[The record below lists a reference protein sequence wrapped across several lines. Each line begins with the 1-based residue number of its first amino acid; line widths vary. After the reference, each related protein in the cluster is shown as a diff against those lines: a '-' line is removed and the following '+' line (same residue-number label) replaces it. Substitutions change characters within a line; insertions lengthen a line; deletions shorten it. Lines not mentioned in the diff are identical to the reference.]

1 MNILR
6 LFHIIERIIYCSNQ
20 NLNPLDMNFHLNLRY
35 AFF

>member
-6 LFHIIERIIYCSNQ
+6 LFHIIERIIYCSNR
-20 NLNPLDMNFHLNLRY
+20 NVNSLDMNFHLNLRY